1 MFCDRIKEAY
11 YVQSKG
17 RYTMTGKRLTTSL
30 IQLLPLILV
39 VTIIFGAVGGYIN
52 YFVLDSEYTA
62 TTTFYVMRSQDQNA
76 EEDAD
81 NNSIITY
88 YEKLALDYREIMISR
103 DVTSKTAKNLGMEDG
118 LSDYKINVSTVEETR
133 VMKLSVTGKDTE
145 MVKKIADE
153 MLRVFTE
160 KVKVIMRVEN
170 VNVIDYAYVVRT
182 GPMRMQNTILIA
194 LAGAILVVGL
204 IVLKEFTDT
213 TLRTA
218 EEVETTFDL
227 PVLAQV
233 NRIKGSQSTKKKK

>member
-1 MFCDRIKEAY
+1 
-11 YVQSKG
+11 
-17 RYTMTGKRLTTSL
+17 MTGKRLTTSL

-52 YFVLDSEYTA
+52 YFVLESEYTA
-62 TTTFYVMRSQDQNA
+62 TTTFYVMA
-76 EEDAD
+76 PVEENDSD

-88 YEKLALDYREIMISR
+88 YEKLALDYSVIATSR
-103 DVTSKTAKNLGMEDG
+103 TVTSTVAKNLGMEDG
-118 LSDYKINVSTVEETR
+118 LSDYEINVSTVEETR

-145 MVKKIADE
+145 MVRRIADE
-153 MLRVFTE
+153 MVSVFTDT
-160 KVKVIMRVEN
+160 VKRTIGAEN
-170 VNVIDYAYVVRT
+170 VNVIDYAHVVRT

-194 LAGAILVVGL
+194 LAGAILVIGL

-233 NRIKGSQSTKKKK
+233 NRIKGSQSNKNKK